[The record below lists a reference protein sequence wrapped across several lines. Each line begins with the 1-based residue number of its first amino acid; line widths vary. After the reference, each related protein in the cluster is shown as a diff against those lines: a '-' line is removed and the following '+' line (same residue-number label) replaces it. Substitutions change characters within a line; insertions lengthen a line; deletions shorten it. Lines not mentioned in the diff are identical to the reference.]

1 MILRLIRALG
11 FVFLVCLA
19 AALPSF
25 ATGNSGIDSGK
36 ITGVV
41 VDAGGTPQMGATVF
55 ITAEQLLSA
64 VPAELFTNDRGQ
76 FSTATLA
83 PGFYSVKV
91 TLAGFLPSI
100 EQHIRVSEQHT
111 TLLQIVMGSVF
122 TSLEK
127 MRHDPSEQVASDEW
141 TWVLRSS
148 AATRPVLRWQDGD
161 VALDAA
167 LDPAETDTSNPW
179 HGRLDLTSGSDHP
192 GSVSNLADSPAT
204 AFAYDWKLGARAKML
219 MAGQFSY
226 DGATPAGGMAAEWI
240 PSGEL
245 GNGSVTSM
253 LLRESRV
260 GPDGPV
266 FRGMRLS
273 HDDQLALGSRV
284 SIRYG
289 AEFLVAG
296 LNGTTASLRPRAEV
310 AVQVAQGWLASIA
323 VASHPWQDTPASG
336 RDLQSAMNSLDAM
349 PTLLLRNGRPVLE
362 DNLHEE
368 IAVENLLSKT
378 SDITVAG
385 FHDRSANTA
394 IYGLGAVSGGDYLP
408 DSYSR
413 VFAYDAGNLNSFG
426 VRAAY
431 HRKLSDN
438 SNLTLVYAYAGALA
452 PDASAGTAALRSEL
466 SNQYRNSIAARV
478 SDTLPRL
485 HTRVITSYKWIG
497 GSVVSRQD
505 VYGESLYHLDPYL
518 SLQLRQPLPS
528 FIPGHVEALID
539 IGNLLAQ
546 GYVPLATG
554 DGNVIL
560 VPSYR
565 YLRGGL
571 SFQF

>member
-1 MILRLIRALG
+1 
-11 FVFLVCLA
+11 
-19 AALPSF
+19 
-25 ATGNSGIDSGK
+25 
-36 ITGVV
+36 
-41 VDAGGTPQMGATVF
+41 
-55 ITAEQLLSA
+55 TADQLLTA
-64 VPAELFTNDRGQ
+64 APAELFTNDRGQ
-76 FSTATLA
+76 FSTAALA

-100 EQHIRVSEQHT
+100 DQHIGVSDQHT

-148 AATRPVLRWQDGD
+148 PATRPVLRWQDD
-161 VALDAA
+161 DAVLDAA
-167 LDPAETDTSNPW
+167 LNPSETDTSNPW
-179 HGRLDLTSGSDHP
+179 LGRLDLTSGSDHP
-192 GSVSNLADSPAT
+192 GSVSNLADAPAT

-219 MAGQFSY
+219 LAGQFSY
-226 DGATPAGGMAAEWI
+226 DGATPAGGIAAEWI
-240 PSGEL
+240 PSGDL
-245 GNGSVTSM
+245 GSGSVSSV
-253 LLRESRV
+253 LIRESRV

-296 LNGTTASLRPRAEV
+296 LDGNTASLRPRAEV
-310 AVQVAQGWLASIA
+310 AVQVAQGWLASLA
-323 VASHPWQDTPASG
+323 VASRPWQDTPASG

-368 IAVENLLSKT
+368 IAVEHLLSKT
-378 SDITVAG
+378 SDITIAG

-394 IYGLGAVSGGDYLP
+394 IYGLGEVSGGDYLP

-413 VFAYDAGNLNSFG
+413 VFAYDAGTLNSLG

-431 HRKLSDN
+431 HRKLSNN
-438 SNLTLVYAYAGALA
+438 SDLTLVYAYAGALA
-452 PDASAGTAALRSEL
+452 PDASAGTGALRNEL

-497 GSVVSRQD
+497 GNVVSRQD
-505 VYGESLYHLDPYL
+505 VYGESVYHLDPYL

-528 FIPGHVEALID
+528 FIPGHVEAIID